1 MAADR
6 DFPNEPRP
14 VAHAGAMPDPVFTC
28 TQNARAQIALRALDP
43 AWIKRT
49 ILAPDASETDPG
61 HPDRT
66 RAIRAVPERE
76 GRLLRVVFVVRR
88 PPPSLSTPLSSI
100 VAEGPEPMKSRY
112 DAEADALYGQL
123 AEARVV
129 GSEEVRPGI
138 VLDLDDAGRVV
149 GIEILDASRHVA
161 EGAEFAHPV
170 AA

>member
-1 MAADR
+1 MVADR

-76 GRLLRVVFVVRR
+76 GRLLRVVFVVR
-88 PPPSLSTPLSSI
+88 SLSTFPTITAVLDR
-100 VAEGPEPMKSRY
+100 GR
-112 DAEADALYGQL
+112 
-123 AEARVV
+123 
-129 GSEEVRPGI
+129 RPGGDEVPI
-138 VLDLDDAGRVV
+138 
-149 GIEILDASRHVA
+149 
-161 EGAEFAHPV
+161 
-170 AA
+170 

>member
-76 GRLLRVVFVVRR
+76 GRLLRVVFVVRS
-88 PPPSLSTPLSSI
+88 PSTFPIITAFLDR
-100 VAEGPEPMKSRY
+100 GR
-112 DAEADALYGQL
+112 
-123 AEARVV
+123 
-129 GSEEVRPGI
+129 RPGANEVPI
-138 VLDLDDAGRVV
+138 
-149 GIEILDASRHVA
+149 
-161 EGAEFAHPV
+161 
-170 AA
+170 

>member
-1 MAADR
+1 
-6 DFPNEPRP
+6 
-14 VAHAGAMPDPVFTC
+14 MPDPVFTY
-28 TQNARAQIALRALDP
+28 TQHAQAQIALRALDP
-43 AWIKRT
+43 AWIERT

-66 RAIRAVPERE
+66 RAFRAPCRN
-76 GRLLRVVFVVRR
+76 GRAACFAWFSWYDR
-88 PPPSLSTPLSSI
+88 PPPSISSPLSSI
-100 VAEGPEPMKSRY
+100 VAGGLEPMKSRY
-112 DAEADALYGQL
+112 DAEADALYVQL

-161 EGAEFAHPV
+161 EGADFAHLV